1 MEELRNIEFQRT
13 QDLSVIYQRGGSGFV
28 RMTDG
33 DHIVTE
39 LAEVIEREYP
49 AAYTFL
55 DAEYSKS
62 KADARKHRF
71 DIVRAFVSCNCGGV
85 GDKMDIDD
93 TGHFNFEFANC
104 PSMFC
109 KGRGIVCCAKH
120 KTNMTKRQEETMR
133 WLMFYMK
140 RGHEPG
146 EARLL
151 VANKLGISPQTVDT
165 NKRDAFE
172 REGVSTMAE
181 FALKF
186 GGEL

>member
-13 QDLSVIYQRGGSGFV
+13 QDLSVIYQRGVSGFV
-28 RMTDG
+28 RMTEG
-33 DHIVTE
+33 DHIVTA
-39 LAEVIEREYP
+39 LAEFIEREYP
-49 AAYTFL
+49 EAYAFL

-71 DIVRAFVSCNCGGV
+71 DIVRAFVSCNCGGMD
-85 GDKMDIDD
+85 DKMDIDD
-93 TGHFNFEFANC
+93 MGRFNFEFANC

-109 KGRGIVCCAKH
+109 KARGIVCRAKH

-172 REGVSTMAE
+172 REGVGTMAE

-186 GGEL
+186 GGNL